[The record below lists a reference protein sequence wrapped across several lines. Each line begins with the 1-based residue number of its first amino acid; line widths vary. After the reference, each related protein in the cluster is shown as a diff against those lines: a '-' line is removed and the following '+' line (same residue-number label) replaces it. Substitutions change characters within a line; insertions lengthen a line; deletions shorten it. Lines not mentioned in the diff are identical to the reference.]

1 MTDVTKLK
9 NTFPDVILNV
19 EEYRG
24 DVTVT
29 LKRDGLLQVC
39 TFLRDDP
46 EYYFR
51 FLADVTAVDYKDKTP
66 RFVMVYHLLSLEH
79 NRRLRLKVPLEDE
92 KPEIETVTGI
102 WATADWHERETY
114 DMLGVSESPRSAAHP
129 PALSLGLF
137 SAPEGL
143 SAGRQ
148 RRVVRILPTVR
159 R

>member
-9 NTFPDVILNV
+9 NTFPDAILNV

-46 EYYFR
+46 EYSFR

-66 RFVMVYHLLSLEH
+66 RFVMVYHLLSHEH

-114 DMLGVSESPRSAAHP
+114 DLLGVNFLNHP
-129 PALSLGLF
+129 DL
-137 SAPEGL
+137 
-143 SAGRQ
+143 R
-148 RRVVRILPTVR
+148 RILLPDHWDCFPLR
-159 R
+159 KDYPLEGKGEL